1 MNELKKNAV
10 INPNEEEPEPVPVM
24 NVQPQ
29 EEDVPM
35 HCDTNENT
43 VQENEP
49 EEEVFDEF
57 NVSDVLEER
66 RLQEA
71 QQ

>member
-1 MNELKKNAV
+1 MNELKKNAG
-10 INPNEEEPEPVPVM
+10 INPTEEEPEPVPVM
-24 NVQPQ
+24 SVQTQ
-29 EEDVPM
+29 NENVPM
-35 HCDTNENT
+35 NGATNEDT

-57 NVSDVLEER
+57 NVSDVLEEQ

-71 QQ
+71 HQ